1 MGLADKDIQA
11 FNFKGGPWT
20 RYTMLPSTKTY
31 ALTRHTRTTL
41 HRVCQEVLE
50 GNTLKSPEELGRV
63 PTFNDWQ
70 AVMRDVELGRPQ
82 SKKGIKGVGQRKKV
96 RFMQW
101 CLAEAK
107 RELVRRD
114 LLKATTISLSCDKRG
129 TRFLL
134 RFRCVDDELRLRAGI
149 LDISQCM
156 SSTATDYKKAT
167 VKGIQQAMRAGTPPN
182 YLGKIAGAAT
192 ATAQLND
199 KEQDE
204 LRKVGNKVEHFAAD
218 GASDVQLAGRA
229 LASNLMLTG
238 PTVEEIQGL
247 ILQDLPSIKAVSRDR
262 SHACQRTVGYA
273 ATGKVT
279 RLVQISRICFGD
291 S

>member
-1 MGLADKDIQA
+1 MPK
-11 FNFKGGPWT
+11 
-20 RYTMLPSTKTY
+20 
-31 ALTRHTRTTL
+31 
-41 HRVCQEVLE
+41 
-50 GNTLKSPEELGRV
+50 
-63 PTFNDWQ
+63 FNDWQ

-82 SKKGIKGVGQRKKV
+82 SKKGIKGVGAGKKV

-134 RFRCVDDELRLRAGI
+134 RFRCVDDKLRLRTGI

-167 VKGIQQAMRAGTPPN
+167 VKGIQQAMRASTPPN
-182 YLGKIAGAAT
+182 SAGAAT
-192 ATAQLND
+192 ATALND

-204 LRKVGNKVEHFAAD
+204 LRKVSNKVE
-218 GASDVQLAGRA
+218 Q
-229 LASNLMLTG
+229 
-238 PTVEEIQGL
+238 
-247 ILQDLPSIKAVSRDR
+247 
-262 SHACQRTVGYA
+262 
-273 ATGKVT
+273 
-279 RLVQISRICFGD
+279 
-291 S
+291 

>member
-1 MGLADKDIQA
+1 MSAEK
-11 FNFKGGPWT
+11 
-20 RYTMLPSTKTY
+20 
-31 ALTRHTRTTL
+31 
-41 HRVCQEVLE
+41 
-50 GNTLKSPEELGRV
+50 LGRV
-63 PTFNDWQ
+63 PKFNEWQ
-70 AVMRDVELGRPQ
+70 AVMRDVEHGRPT
-82 SKKGIKGVGQRKKV
+82 GEKGVQGVGGGKKV

-134 RFRCVDDELRLRAGI
+134 RFRCINDEKLRLRTGI
-149 LDISQCM
+149 LDISQSM
-156 SSTATDYKKAT
+156 GGTATDYKKAV

-182 YLGKIAGAAT
+182 SAGAAT
-192 ATAQLND
+192 ATALNA

-204 LRKVGNKVEHFAAD
+204 LRKVSKKVEHFAAD
-218 GASDVQLAGRA
+218 GAPDVQLAGRE
-229 LASNLMLTG
+229 LASNLMLAG
-238 PTVEEIQGL
+238 PTVEELQGL
-247 ILQDLPSIKAVSRDR
+247 ILQDLPGLKAISRDR

-273 ATGKVT
+273 ATAVGKVT
-279 RLVQISRICFGD
+279 RLVQVSRICFGD